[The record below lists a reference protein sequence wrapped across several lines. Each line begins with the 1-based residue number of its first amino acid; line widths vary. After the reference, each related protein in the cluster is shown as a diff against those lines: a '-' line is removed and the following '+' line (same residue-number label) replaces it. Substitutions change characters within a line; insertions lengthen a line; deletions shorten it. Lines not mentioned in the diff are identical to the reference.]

1 MNFFKQML
9 GFWLVL
15 GHWLSLDAQYA
26 LDYYIE
32 EAYASNQQLRSLVF
46 DYEKSITELKKARSN
61 FFPTISFE
69 SRYTLAGGGRMINLP
84 VGDLL
89 NPVYNTLNEITQSQ
103 NFPNIENVN
112 EQFLPNNFHENY
124 LSLQQPI
131 FNTDIYFAYKAQKE
145 LVAVETAKRAAY
157 QNQLK
162 KEVATAYFNYLRA
175 KDAIQIYQE
184 AEVVLQAALDLNQTL
199 FKNNKITYDEVLNT
213 RADLR
218 AIQRD
223 QLDAQNKQRLAQSY
237 LNFLIDQPLETP
249 IKVGE
254 APLLLPNLTD
264 SLNNLQ
270 TLALQNRQ
278 EFKQLEAARRANQQ
292 LVDLHKYSNVF
303 PKVFVGAQAGFQ
315 GFGYSFDGTQDYAL
329 LQVGLTWTIFEGGKQ
344 KAMKEAYRLETSKI
358 DLQHQQIA
366 QQIRLETQQAYEG
379 VQTAQASYEV
389 ARSEINALEE
399 ALRIIKSRY
408 ENNRAIQLEYLTA
421 QTAYTQARINENL
434 LKYNILIQQVAL
446 DAAINQ

>member
-1 MNFFKQML
+1 MNFNKQL
-9 GFWLVL
+9 LSFLLVL

-26 LDYYIE
+26 LDVYIE
-32 EAYASNQQLRSLVF
+32 AAYTNNQQLRSLAF
-46 DYEKSITELKKARSN
+46 DYKKSMAELKKARAN
-61 FFPTISFE
+61 FFPTLSFE
-69 SRYTLAGGGRMINLP
+69 SRYTLASGGRMINFP

-89 NPVYNTLNEITQSQ
+89 NPVYNTLNQLTQSQ
-103 NFPNIENVN
+103 DFPTIENVN

-145 LVAVETAKRAAY
+145 LVAVETAKRTAY

-175 KDAIQIYQE
+175 KEAIQIYQE
-184 AEVVLQAALDLNQTL
+184 AEVVLQAALELNQVL

-213 RADLR
+213 IADLK
-218 AIQRD
+218 ALQRD
-223 QLDAQNKQRLAQSY
+223 QLDAQTKRRLARSY
-237 LNFLIDQPLETP
+237 LNFLIDEPLETP
-249 IKVGE
+249 IKVGD
-254 APLLLPNLTD
+254 APSLLPQSSD
-264 SLNNLQ
+264 SLSHLQ
-270 TLALQNRQ
+270 ARALQNRQ
-278 EFKQLEAARRANQQ
+278 EFQQLEAARRANQQ
-292 LVDLHKYSNVF
+292 LVDLHKYSNIF

-315 GFGYSFDGTQDYAL
+315 GFGYTFDGSQDYAL

-344 KAMKEAYRLETSKI
+344 KALKESYQLETSKI
-358 DLQHQQIA
+358 ELQHQQIA

-379 VQTAQASYEV
+379 LQTAQASYEV
-389 ARSEINALEE
+389 ARSETTALEE
-399 ALRIIKSRY
+399 ALRIIKSKY
-408 ENNRAIQLEYLTA
+408 ENNRSIQLEYLTA
-421 QTAYTQARINENL
+421 QAAYTQARINENL